1 MPMPAYA
8 LSEGNRNRLALGRK
22 SLTVHHCL
30 LLSVP
35 CRYPNVPQQMW
46 TDKAGNLLNMS
57 STWLSKGFGIPRQNC
72 WLQEAWDCWV
82 CPFAN
87 YSRLI
92 LESMD
97 PDHNIRRISPVALSV
112 SFLKAFQRIKFAI
125 PVLLSVSALWCPMQS
140 ITCDDAIS
148 SA

>member
-1 MPMPAYA
+1 MN
-8 LSEGNRNRLALGRK
+8 NRND
-22 SLTVHHCL
+22 
-30 LLSVP
+30 
-35 CRYPNVPQQMW
+35 M
-46 TDKAGNLLNMS
+46 
-57 STWLSKGFGIPRQNC
+57 GISCMMKIAISCPYYCGQKRQNC